1 MNFLAIVITVF
12 WIVSFIFFLSSINDT
27 CWKDLGTGHKAILVI
42 IAITNPTIW
51 ILGGFFIAVCIV
63 VCFIELPNIL
73 KERKQKKELIKI
85 QKEQQEKQKAELVRN
100 YIKHCRGE

>member
-1 MNFLAIVITVF
+1 MNFLAIVVTVF
-12 WIVSFIFFLSSINDT
+12 WIVSLIFFLSSINDT
-27 CWKDLGTGHKAILVI
+27 CWKDLGTSHKAILVI
-42 IAITNPTIW
+42 IAITNPTVW
-51 ILGGFFIAVCIV
+51 ALGGLFIAVFIIAGC
-63 VCFIELPNIL
+63 IELPNVL